1 MKIAVINN
9 IKNENKVKALIERL
23 SKDKKIT
30 IKIIDNINTLNRN
43 YDVYILIT
51 NSIKDVLNLKNIIES
66 CNKIVIITSNS
77 NVKFVMCSI
86 EVTTNLIHLNTD
98 IDIIIE
104 KINNMQI

>member
-51 NSIKDVLNLKNIIES
+51 NSIKDVLNLKL
-66 CNKIVIITSNS
+66 
-77 NVKFVMCSI
+77 
-86 EVTTNLIHLNTD
+86 NLRGY
-98 IDIIIE
+98 
-104 KINNMQI
+104 KP